1 MTLTTDQIKQAILC
15 CIDPSANCANDCPV
29 FMETRCKDRLLGAT
43 RKFFDGLESQPVEK
57 TAEKTVSPR
66 PNKTEYFL
74 NIAREVAER
83 STCLRRKYGAVI
95 VKDDVIVATGYNGA
109 ARGEPNCCDC
119 GTCIREEQ
127 NIPHG
132 ERYELC
138 KAVHAEANALLNGN
152 RADMID
158 ATLYLVGI
166 DGDEE
171 MAEPT
176 PCAMCERLIRNARI
190 KKVVTRKGEWTCKS

>member
-29 FMETRCKDRLLGAT
+29 FMETRCKDRLLGAA
-43 RKFFDGLESQPVEK
+43 RKFFDEYESPSAGRVP
-57 TAEKTVSPR
+57 EKTVSPR
-66 PNKTEYFL
+66 PSKTDYFL
-74 NIAREVAER
+74 SIAHGVAGR

-109 ARGEPNCCDC
+109 ARGEPNCCDY

-152 RADMID
+152 RADMIG

-171 MAEPT
+171 MEEPT

-190 KKVVTRKGEWTCKS
+190 EKVVTRKGEFVCKN